1 MNIKHFKLAVFDLD
15 GTLVEY
21 GSEQVT
27 PATLE
32 AIKMLRDNGIRVVI
46 ATGRSWRQTKVIA
59 DQLKV
64 QAPVII
70 QSGAIILDPVTG
82 RIIKIAPLRPEID
95 RKISGLIKNMGVDEF
110 CLLETG
116 AYYTDKV
123 NTSGGKW
130 LLENG
135 EDCRIGVPDLANRKV
150 VKRLLIGSE
159 AELRSLSKKIE
170 EFKPAPNTILWPPDH
185 LTEDWFLEIFDP
197 LASKGQALA
206 WLAGYL
212 EVDCERIIAF
222 GDGFNDLDL
231 LQTAGY
237 GVAMQGSPEELINQA
252 DLVIPGAA
260 EEGIARLFRGEPV
273 GINTKVS

>member
-1 MNIKHFKLAVFDLD
+1 MNLKHFKLAVFDLD

-46 ATGRSWRQTKVIA
+46 ATGRSWKQTKAIA

-64 QAPVII
+64 QTPVIV
-70 QSGAIILDPVTG
+70 QSGAIILDPVTE
-82 RIIKIAPLRPEID
+82 RMIKIAPLRPEID
-95 RKISGLIKNMGVDEF
+95 RKLPGLIKNTGIDEF

-116 AYYTDKV
+116 AYYTNQV

-130 LLENG
+130 LFENG
-135 EDCRIGVPDLANRKV
+135 DDCRIGVPDLANQKV
-150 VKRLLIGSE
+150 LKRLLIGSE
-159 AELRSLSKKIE
+159 AELKPIFKRVE
-170 EFKPAPNTILWPPDH
+170 ELKPVPNTILWPPDQ
-185 LTEDWFLEIFDP
+185 LTDDWFLEIFDP

-206 WLAGYL
+206 WLADYL
-212 EVDCERIIAF
+212 EVDCKRIIAF

-237 GVAMQGSPEELINQA
+237 GVAMQDSPQELIDQA

-273 GINTKVS
+273 GVNTKVS

>member
-1 MNIKHFKLAVFDLD
+1 MNLKHFKLAVFDLD

-21 GSEQVT
+21 GSDQVT

-32 AIKMLRDNGIRVVI
+32 TIKMLRDNGIRVVI
-46 ATGRSWRQTKVIA
+46 ATGRSWKQTKNIA

-64 QAPVII
+64 QTPVIV
-70 QSGAIILDPVTG
+70 QSGAIILDPVTE
-82 RIIKIAPLRPEID
+82 RILKISPLKPEID
-95 RKISGLIKNMGVDEF
+95 QKLPGLIKNMEVDEF

-116 AYYTDKV
+116 VYFTDKV

-135 EDCRIGVPDLANRKV
+135 EDCRIAVPDVVDRKV
-150 VKRLLIGSE
+150 IKRLLIGSE
-159 AELRSLSKKIE
+159 AELKPLFKQVE
-170 EFKPAPNTILWPPDH
+170 ELKPAPNTILWPPDQ
-185 LTEDWFLEIFDP
+185 LTDDWFLEIFDP

-206 WLAGYL
+206 WLAKYL
-212 EVDCERIIAF
+212 EIDCERIIAF

-237 GVAMQGSPEELINQA
+237 GVAMQGSPQELIDQA

-273 GINTKVS
+273 GVNTKVS